1 MSPQN
6 NRESQ
11 RSTDDPIGVEKKFPV
26 KESKLQQTTPERQ
39 NADERLRQ
47 SDLEKERSAH
57 SEGESKGPRR
67 YDESDPNWVEP
78 DVQME
83 NQTNPSVDY

>member
-6 NRESQ
+6 HGESQ
-11 RSTDDPIGVEKKFPV
+11 RSADDPIGVEKKLPGEEN
-26 KESKLQQTTPERQ
+26 KTQQTTPERQ

-57 SEGESKGPRR
+57 SGDESKGPRR

-83 NQTNPSVDY
+83 NQTNPAMDY